1 MKKETI
7 VIMTSLMFLL
17 SACSNDLDNKE
28 QSGHENM
35 EHSQG
40 GHGDSHGDGHQED
53 HEHSDDIFGEMDKN
67 QSYELPDDVNEG
79 ASRNLQT
86 LMTKNSTRLNTS
98 EASAASILTSQ
109 MIWPSTHKNSQPG
122 TVILI
127 PENNWQIGLAAVDLI
142 HHPNNGPVLYYN
154 EKGIPENVMNEIKRL
169 NPKGNVNKTQIMVM
183 GDAPA
188 SVSKQLKGYAIQE
201 VKGSSPEEFAAEI
214 DQTYAGVT
222 DNQYPESIIIVSSE
236 EKAKPYS
243 LLAANWI
250 AHMPEPVLYVND
262 EGIPEETK
270 KALEKRDGKANLY
283 LLGAKDAATDEVAKK
298 LKVYGDVTRIKGTD
312 PVSMSVEFAKFKDK
326 DTGFGWGLTDPG
338 HGVSF
343 ISTST
348 PQLVIPAAPFSH
360 LGKHAPLI
368 WLENGKVN
376 KPVVDFLGGIKP
388 AFKESPQEGPYNH
401 GIIVG
406 DLEAIPY
413 QTQGILDDALEIVP
427 ASGEAHGGH

>member
-7 VIMTSLMFLL
+7 IIMASLAMFL
-17 SACSNDLDNKE
+17 SACSNDNGE
-28 QSGHENM
+28 HSGHENT
-35 EHSQG
+35 ESSQG
-40 GHGDSHGDGHQED
+40 DHADGHNHDD
-53 HEHSDDIFGEMDKN
+53 HEHSDDIFGELEGN
-67 QSYELPDDVNEG
+67 QSLEMPDSFNDS
-79 ASRNLQT
+79 ASENLQT
-86 LMTKNSTRLNTS
+86 LMTKNSTRLNTKDAS
-98 EASAASILTSQ
+98 EASILTSQ
-109 MIWPSTHKNSQPG
+109 MIWPSTHKSSQPG

-127 PENNWQIGLAAVDLI
+127 PEDNWQIGLAAVDLI
-142 HHPNNGPVLYYN
+142 HHPNNGPVLYYD
-154 EKGIPENVMNEIKRL
+154 EKGIPGNVMNEIKRL
-169 NPKGNVNKTQIMVM
+169 NPKGNVNGTQVMVM

-188 SVSKQLKGYAIQE
+188 AVTRQLQGYEIQE
-201 VKGSSPEEFAAEI
+201 VKGSSPETFAAEI
-214 DQTYAGVT
+214 DRTYAEVT

-283 LLGAKDAATDEVAKK
+283 LLGAKEAITDEVEKE
-298 LKVYGDVTRIKGTD
+298 LKAYGNVMRMKGSD
-312 PVSMSVEFAKFKDK
+312 PVSMSVEFAAFKDK
-326 DTGFGWGLTDPG
+326 DTGFGWGLSDPG

-343 ISTST
+343 ISIST

-376 KPVVDFLGGIKP
+376 KPVIDFLADIKP
-388 AFKESPQEGPYNH
+388 AFKVSPQDGPYNH

-406 DLEAIPY
+406 DLQAIPY

-427 ASGEAHGGH
+427 ASGDAHGGH

>member
-1 MKKETI
+1 MKKEI
-7 VIMTSLMFLL
+7 IIIMTSLLMLL
-17 SACSNDLDNKE
+17 SACSNDPDTNE
-28 QSGHENM
+28 HSGHENM
-35 EHSQG
+35 EQSQG
-40 GHGDSHGDGHQED
+40 GHGDSHDD
-53 HEHSDDIFGEMDKN
+53 YEHSDDIFGEMDKE
-67 QSYELPDDVNEG
+67 QSYEIPDEFNES
-79 ASRNLQT
+79 ASQNLQT

-98 EASAASILTSQ
+98 DAAAASILTSQ

-127 PENNWQIGLAAVDLI
+127 PEDNWQIGLAAIDLI
-142 HHPNNGPVLYYN
+142 HHPNNGPVMYYN
-154 EKGIPENVMNEIKRL
+154 EKGISENVMNEIKRL

-183 GDAPA
+183 GDAPD
-188 SVSKQLKGYAIQE
+188 SVTQQLQGYAIQE
-201 VKGSSPEEFAAEI
+201 VKGSSPEDFAAEI
-214 DQTYAGVT
+214 DQTYAEVT
-222 DNQYPESIIIVSSE
+222 DNKYPDSIIIVSSE

-250 AHMPEPVLYVND
+250 AHMPEPILYVND
-262 EGIPEETK
+262 KGIPEETK

-283 LLGAKDAATDEVAKK
+283 LLGAKEAITDEVAKE
-298 LKVYGDVTRIKGTD
+298 LKAYGNVTRMKGND

-343 ISTST
+343 ISTTT

-368 WLENGKVN
+368 WLENGKAN
-376 KPVVDFLGGIKP
+376 KPVVDFLAEIKP
-388 AFKESPQEGPYNH
+388 AFKENPQEGPYNH

-406 DLEAIPY
+406 DLKAIPY
-413 QTQGILDDALEIVP
+413 QTQGVLDDALEIVP